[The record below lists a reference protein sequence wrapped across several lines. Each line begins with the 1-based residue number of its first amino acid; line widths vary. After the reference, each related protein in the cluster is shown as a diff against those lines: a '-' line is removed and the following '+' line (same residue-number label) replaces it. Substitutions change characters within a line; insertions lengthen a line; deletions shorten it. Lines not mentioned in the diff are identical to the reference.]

1 MQSEETKVLTKEEM
15 AKVKKKEIIGKIF
28 KAMRVTMSMLV
39 VCMIAATF
47 VYAASP
53 GRNSEL
59 DSITGNIGQL
69 KQLAENVII
78 GVGTIVAVIGGGMFG
93 LAFAQ
98 DNIDAQ
104 SKGIKTLVAGGIMAA
119 VGIIVKVV
127 VPNA

>member
-15 AKVKKKEIIGKIF
+15 AEVKKKEIIGKIF

-47 VYAASP
+47 VYAAAP
-53 GRNSEL
+53 ERNSEL